1 MKRKINR
8 ALISVSD
15 KSNLASLMQI
25 LNKYNIE
32 IISSGGTFDAIKK
45 LGYKCKELSKYTKF
59 KEMLDGRV
67 QNSSS

>member
-32 IISSGGTFDAIKK
+32 IISSGGTFDAIKNLDINVK
-45 LGYKCKELSKYTKF
+45 NYQNIQNLKKCLME
-59 KEMLDGRV
+59 E
-67 QNSSS
+67 